1 MSTQNLAASHTKNTY
16 AIGDC
21 FDFAQYE
28 CQECLEEFNWE
39 LCDEYDR
46 HSDRSYPASII
57 GEKTKCLCYAGASI
71 DITAQAKIVAGY
83 YSGACFDFDCKLSV
97 YDRDGYNVDDYDD
110 TDTVDTDAIIE
121 DNWTGNKGLSKIHAK
136 RIHEAMQQAMRSI
149 KEKERRIVL
158 DRIVEEKS
166 FDQIADE
173 LGMTYKAVT
182 SLYYRVLKKLRQH
195 MEGGEKK

>member
-1 MSTQNLAASHTKNTY
+1 MFNKNNGSNENNRLQNQFTAYLKKAVHFRRIRYLT
-16 AIGDC
+16 
-21 FDFAQYE
+21 
-28 CQECLEEFNWE
+28 
-39 LCDEYDR
+39 
-46 HSDRSYPASII
+46 DRSRI
-57 GEKTKCLCYAGASI
+57 
-71 DITAQAKIVAGY
+71 
-83 YSGACFDFDCKLSV
+83 
-97 YDRDGYNVDDYDD
+97 
-110 TDTVDTDAIIE
+110 
-121 DNWTGNKGLSKIHAK
+121 TGNELSLTESEFALPDKTDIIQEIADY
-136 RIHEAMQQAMRSI
+136 EAMQQAMKSI